1 MAQYQLIPTTPDDYK
16 IAPYIPPFLL
26 FWLSYLFIEA
36 ISLAVGIFIM
46 TGTRDLLYK
55 VMWTLVFC
63 PLGMGGTM
71 GGLINSFIVDHYYR
85 NKVVHFTASL
95 ALLVLNTCNYLCYN
109 LDRHFGWFGASDHPI
124 WFHWRY
130 PTLWVIG
137 YMNGLLLFTDEGQAG
152 LARMKL

>member
-1 MAQYQLIPTTPDDYK
+1 MAQYQLITTTPDDYK
-16 IAPYIPPFLL
+16 TAPYIRPFLL

-36 ISLAVGIFIM
+36 ISLAAGIFSM

-55 VMWTLVFC
+55 VMWTFVFC

-71 GGLINSFIVDHYYR
+71 GDLINSFIVDHYYE
-85 NKVVHFTASL
+85 KKAAHFTGIL
-95 ALLVLNTCNYLCYN
+95 TLHL
-109 LDRHFGWFGASDHPI
+109 GWFGASDHPI

-130 PTLWVIG
+130 PALWVIG
-137 YMNGLLLFTDEGQAG
+137 YMNGLLLFTDEEQAR